1 MKIGFIDKYL
11 DEWHANH
18 LPEWL
23 REATD
28 VEAIYAY
35 EQMAN
40 PAEGGISGSEWAKEH
55 DAILCGSIEEV
66 IEKSD
71 FLIVLAPNYP
81 ESHEELC
88 DLPLRSGKPT
98 YVDKT
103 FAPNKEMARKLIELA
118 KAHNTPLFTTSAVRY
133 SDELIDVDTENIKTI
148 SMRGPGPLEMYSI
161 HYIESIV
168 RLFGP
173 EAESVMFIGDKE
185 NPAYVMRFSGNRFAT
200 AHQFDWDCPFNI
212 SLKYSDEKAPLY
224 IEKCNNFF
232 IGFVKKLVEFFETAK
247 NPVDYEE
254 TYAVIAL
261 RTAIIKAADTPGEWV
276 NI

>member
-28 VEAIYAY
+28 VEEIYAY

-40 PAEGGISGSEWAKEH
+40 PHEGGISGKEWAEEH
-55 DAILCGSIEEV
+55 DAILCDSIEEV
-66 IEKSD
+66 VEKSD

-88 DLPLRSGKPT
+88 ELPLRSGKPT

-103 FAPNKEMARKLIELA
+103 FAPDKEMAKKLIELA
-118 KAHNTPLFTTSAVRY
+118 KEHNTPLFTTSALRY

-185 NPAYVMRFSGNRFAT
+185 NPAYIMRFSGNRYAT

-224 IEKCNNFF
+224 ISKCNNFF

-254 TYAVIAL
+254 TIAVIAI
-261 RTAIIKAADTPGEWV
+261 RAAILNAVKTPGEWV